1 MILEFEV
8 QLGSWQKVL
17 YCVVMVFIVL
27 YFIVLFCLL
36 FIYLFIYLFVCLFVY
51 LFIIKKAKNLIK
63 LKSKLF

>member
-27 YFIVLFCLL
+27 YCILL
-36 FIYLFIYLFVCLFVY
+36 YCFVYYLFIYLFVCLFVY